1 MEVKFKPVLTV
12 CLVLIALFVQLDS
25 FAGPRDS
32 VKLKGMI
39 FNNTSKIKGVVV
51 NIYDHNKLIKNIHV
65 KSSNRFLTNLP
76 VNTLLTIEIK
86 APDYHTKRFIF
97 DTKIPNNL
105 KTVPKYEF
113 DIDIFKE
120 SELSG
125 INTSFLDFPV
135 GLVSYD
141 KKKKVFH
148 RNKKYTKRMK
158 KAYLKLWAESQSAG
172 RQSSEGLK

>member
-1 MEVKFKPVLTV
+1 MKIKLKPALLL
-12 CLVLIALFVQLDS
+12 CLALVGLFVQAHA
-25 FAGPRDS
+25 FAGSKDS
-32 VKLKGMI
+32 VQLKGTI
-39 FNNTSKIKGVVV
+39 FNNSSKIKDVIV

-65 KSSNRFLTNLP
+65 KSSNRFVTNLP
-76 VNTLLTIEIK
+76 INTLLTIEVK
-86 APDYHTKRFIF
+86 APDYHIKRFMF
-97 DTKIPNNL
+97 DSNVPNNI
-105 KTVPKYEF
+105 KSIPKYEF

-141 KKKKVFH
+141 RKKKVFI
-148 RNKKYTKRMK
+148 RNKQYTKRMK

-172 RQSSEGLK
+172 RQTEGLK

>member
-1 MEVKFKPVLTV
+1 MNKRYKSFLLTLLTLVCFSANANLLAGVK
-12 CLVLIALFVQLDS
+12 
-25 FAGPRDS
+25 DS
-32 VKLKGMI
+32 VQLKGMI
-39 FNNTSKIKGVVV
+39 FNNDARIKNVIV

-65 KSSNRFLTNLP
+65 KSSNRFLTFLP
-76 VNTLLTIEIK
+76 VNTLLTIEIT
-86 APDYHTKRFIF
+86 AEDFHTKRFMF
-97 DTKIPNNL
+97 DTSIPNGL
-105 KTVPKYEF
+105 KPIPKYDF

-158 KAYLKLWAESQSAG
+158 KSYLKLWAESQEAN
-172 RQSSEGLK
+172 RQGKGLK

>member
-1 MEVKFKPVLTV
+1 MEVKFKSPLIV
-12 CLVLIALFVQLDS
+12 CLVLLGLLVQTNL
-25 FAGPRDS
+25 FAGSRDS
-32 VKLKGMI
+32 LKLQGMI

-76 VNTLLTIEIK
+76 INTLLTIEIK
-86 APDYHTKRFIF
+86 APDYHTKRFML
-97 DTKIPNNL
+97 DTKIPSNL
-105 KTVPKYEF
+105 KSIPKYEF

-120 SELSG
+120 SELAG

-172 RQSSEGLK
+172 RQSEGLK